1 VPFRMDLARE
11 YIRRVQ
17 PDAEIVEVSCTT
29 GAGLDAWRQ
38 WLDARSGVALAGV
51 KVE

>member
-1 VPFRMDLARE
+1 MDLARE

-29 GAGLDAWRQ
+29 GAGLDI
-38 WLDARSGVALAGV
+38 WLRWFDGKAG
-51 KVE
+51 